1 MRVAQAKKKD
11 WRSKWNKYLLAYH
24 STPHTIT
31 GASPA
36 ELLYGQKLST
46 KLPELADFGDFDKA
60 THPEVWDR
68 DAEKK
73 LRGAYYVDRKHHA
86 ADKPD
91 VQEGELVLLEKWKE
105 TKLSR
110 SYEKEPYKVIESN
123 GDQIKLK
130 SLQGAV

>member
-1 MRVAQAKKKD
+1 M
-11 WRSKWNKYLLAYH
+11 
-24 STPHTIT
+24 
-31 GASPA
+31 
-36 ELLYGQKLST
+36 
-46 KLPELADFGDFDKA
+46 
-60 THPEVWDR
+60 WDR